1 MPILRI
7 PLSETGKQTPQ
18 NILNFLFIEEMAPKV
33 RLLMEVGPVNDSR
46 PQGTHVF
53 LHDSPFY
60 VVPICGLLIGGPF
73 LSLNHKHCH
82 KNQFDDSYS

>member
-7 PLSETGKQTPQ
+7 TLSETGKQTPQ
-18 NILNFLFIEEMAPKV
+18 NILNFFYYSPKTFIEEMAPKV

-46 PQGTHVF
+46 PQGTQVV

-60 VVPICGLLIGGPF
+60 VVPVCGLLIGGPF
-73 LSLNHKHCH
+73 FITQS
-82 KNQFDDSYS
+82 